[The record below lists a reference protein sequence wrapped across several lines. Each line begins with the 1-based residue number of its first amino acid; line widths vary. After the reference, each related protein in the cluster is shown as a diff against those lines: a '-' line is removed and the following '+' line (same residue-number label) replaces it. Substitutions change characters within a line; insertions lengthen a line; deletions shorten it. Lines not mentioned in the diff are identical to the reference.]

1 MRPRVLLGYWKAL
14 RLWALGTWLLAA
26 HSLAFGQ
33 GFSFDTVAEAAHR
46 LAQSPYR
53 PPARSLPAALLK
65 PQFTYDQHRDIRF
78 RPDRALW
85 RAQGLPFEMMFFHPG
100 WLFEF
105 PVTINEVE
113 AGKVRHVAFDTRDF
127 DYGKNGVNRQGFGDL
142 GFAGFRVHYPLNNNA
157 YKDEVAV
164 FLGASYFRAV
174 ARGGRYG
181 LSARALAVDTVGG
194 KGEEFP
200 RFVEFWV
207 ERPSANAKSLTIHAL
222 LDSPRVSGAYR
233 FVVTPGD
240 STTIEV
246 QSRIFLREPVA
257 TLGIAPLT
265 SMFFSGENQAPD
277 QDDFRPEVHDSDGLA
292 LHTGEHEWI
301 WRPLVNPP
309 SLMVSSFA
317 TTNPRGF
324 GLMQRDRKFA
334 HYEDLEAR
342 YELRP
347 STWIEPLGDWGAGRV
362 ELVQFP
368 IQDETDDNAVAYWVP
383 AKLPPP
389 GQPLDLSY
397 RMSWQ
402 SKNDRMPPQAWVVQS
417 RRGHGYTRTKV
428 GDEVQYV
435 LDFDGPALR
444 ALDPQTVVTA
454 VVTADHNAEVLY
466 TNVQP
471 NDAAAGLRATLRFK
485 RIDAAKPVELRAFL
499 KTSNE
504 TVSETWSYLLPARA
518 K

>member
-1 MRPRVLLGYWKAL
+1 VL
-14 RLWALGTWLLAA
+14 RLWALGAWLLVA

-33 GFSFDTVAEAAHR
+33 AFAFDTVGELAHR
-46 LAQSPYR
+46 LAVAPYK
-53 PPARSLPAALLK
+53 PPARSLPPALLK
-65 PQFTYDQHRDIRF
+65 PLFTYDQHRDIRF

-105 PVTINEVE
+105 PVRINEVE
-113 AGKVRHVAFDTRDF
+113 AGKVRHVPFDTREF
-127 DYGKNGVNRQGFGDL
+127 DYGNNQAGGQAFGDIS
-142 GFAGFRVHYPLNNNA
+142 FAGFRIHYPLNTNA
-157 YKDEVAV
+157 YKDEVVV

-174 ARGGRYG
+174 SRGSRYG
-181 LSARALAVDTVGG
+181 LSARAMAVDTVGG
-194 KGEEFP
+194 QGEEFP

-207 ERPSANAKSLTIHAL
+207 ERPTAESKTLTIYAL

-240 STTIEV
+240 DTTIDV
-246 QSRIFLREPVA
+246 QSRIYLRAPVA
-257 TLGIAPLT
+257 TLGFAPLT
-265 SMFFSGENQAPD
+265 SMFFSGENQTRES
-277 QDDFRPEVHDSDGLA
+277 DFRPEVHDSDGLSVQ
-292 LHTGEHEWI
+292 TGEREWI
-301 WRPLVNPP
+301 WRPLINPP
-309 SLMVSSFA
+309 ALSVVSFA
-317 TTNPRGF
+317 TNNPRGF
-324 GLMQRDRKFA
+324 GLLQRDRTFA

-347 STWIEPLGDWGAGRV
+347 SVWIEPQGDWGAGRV

-368 IQDETDDNAVAYWVP
+368 IHDETDDNAVAYWVP

-402 SKNDRMPPQAWVVQS
+402 MKNERRPPQSWVVQS
-417 RRGHGYTRTKV
+417 RRGHGYTRAKV
-428 GDEVQYV
+428 ASDEFQFA

-444 ALDPQTVVTA
+444 ALDPSATVEA
-454 VVTADHNAEVLY
+454 VFTTDRNAEVLY
-466 TNVQP
+466 SNAQP
-471 NDAAAGLRATLRFK
+471 NDAAGGWRATLRFK
-485 RIDAAKPVELRAFL
+485 RLDPAKPVELRAFL

-504 TVSETWSYLLPARA
+504 TVSETWSYLLPSRA